1 MFCHDISPILPGMDK
16 QPIGPIWPVTCD
28 HCGEVHLA
36 ADPLRAMFADAIREI
51 PTDDEADRYEAEMEA
66 RHG

>member
-1 MFCHDISPILPGMDK
+1 MSN
-16 QPIGPIWPVTCD
+16 QPNHAATWPVTCD

-36 ADPLRAMFADAIREI
+36 ADPLRPTCGTCEDELRAMFADAIREI
-51 PTDDEADRYEAEMEA
+51 PTDDEAEMEA